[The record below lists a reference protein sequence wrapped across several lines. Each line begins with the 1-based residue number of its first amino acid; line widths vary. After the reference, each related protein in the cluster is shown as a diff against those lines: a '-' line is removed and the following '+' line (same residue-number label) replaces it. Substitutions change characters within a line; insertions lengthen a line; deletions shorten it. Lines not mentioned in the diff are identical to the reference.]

1 LISILLEI
9 HIEFSILRLVV
20 VVVVVEKVNLTNNIL
35 RNTETMPTSL
45 RHKSAFKSEGNSIST
60 TLALYL
66 FCLIAA
72 IKLLLRKKNKVDGSI
87 LGLEFLC
94 RNNKNKN

>member
-1 LISILLEI
+1 
-9 HIEFSILRLVV
+9 
-20 VVVVVEKVNLTNNIL
+20 
-35 RNTETMPTSL
+35 MPTSL
-45 RHKSAFKSEGNSIST
+45 RHKSAFKSEGNSSIST
-60 TLALYL
+60 TLAMFF

-94 RNNKNKN
+94 RNKNKS